1 MIYAGFW
8 KRFYAFWIDFIVLLP
23 FWFLFLFLDGLSKD
37 VAIIVAILS
46 PVIYWFYNIY
56 FHGKWGAT
64 LGKMALKIKV
74 VKEKDGSNIT
84 FREAFLRFSVDL
96 VFAIIRIRWIQLIS
110 ATNANSCYDK
120 L

>member
-1 MIYAGFW
+1 MNYVGFW
-8 KRFYAFWIDFIVLLP
+8 DRFYAGWVDFIILLP

-74 VKEKDGSNIT
+74 VKEKEQSM
-84 FREAFLRFSVDL
+84 
-96 VFAIIRIRWIQLIS
+96 IS
-110 ATNANSCYDK
+110 SMEQK
-120 L
+120 